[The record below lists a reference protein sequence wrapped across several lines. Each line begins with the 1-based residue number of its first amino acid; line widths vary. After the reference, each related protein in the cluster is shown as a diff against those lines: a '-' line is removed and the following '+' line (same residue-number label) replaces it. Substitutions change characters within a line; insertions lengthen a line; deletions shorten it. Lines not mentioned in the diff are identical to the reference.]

1 MELKQKRRGLKMAKE
16 ILMFFKKNISMI
28 ILFIIFALF
37 LDRYFQSK
45 TLYKELDETNKALQ
59 MHYYNK
65 FCTKYY
71 DISCDNIKIK

>member
-1 MELKQKRRGLKMAKE
+1 MELKLKRRGLKMTKE

-28 ILFIIFALF
+28 ILLIIFALF
-37 LDRYFQSK
+37 LDQYFEAK
-45 TLYKELDETNKALQ
+45 RLNKETGEAL

-71 DISCDNIKIK
+71 DVSCDNIKIK

>member
-1 MELKQKRRGLKMAKE
+1 MFKE
-16 ILMFFKKNISMI
+16 TLIFFKKNISII
-28 ILFIIFALF
+28 ILLIVFTLF

-45 TLYKELDETNKALQ
+45 SLYREMDETNKALQ

-71 DISCDNIKIK
+71 DVSCDKIKIK

>member
-1 MELKQKRRGLKMAKE
+1 MIKE
-16 ILMFFKKNISMI
+16 TLMFFKKNISII
-28 ILFIIFALF
+28 ILLIVFALF

-45 TLYKELDETNKALQ
+45 SLYRELDETNKALQ

-71 DISCDNIKIK
+71 DVSCDKIKIK

>member
-1 MELKQKRRGLKMAKE
+1 MTKE

-28 ILFIIFALF
+28 ILLIIFALF

-45 TLYKELDETNKALQ
+45 TLYKKLDETNKALQ

-71 DISCDNIKIK
+71 DVSCDKIKIK

>member
-1 MELKQKRRGLKMAKE
+1 MIKE

-28 ILFIIFALF
+28 ILLIIFALF

-59 MHYYNK
+59 MHYYYK

-71 DISCDNIKIK
+71 DVSCDKIKIK

>member
-1 MELKQKRRGLKMAKE
+1 MIKT

-28 ILFIIFALF
+28 ILLIIFALF

-45 TLYKELDETNKALQ
+45 TLYKELSETNEALQ

-71 DISCDNIKIK
+71 DVSCDNIKIK

>member
-1 MELKQKRRGLKMAKE
+1 MIKE

-28 ILFIIFALF
+28 ILLIIFALF

-45 TLYKELDETNKALQ
+45 RLYKELSETNKALH
-59 MHYYNK
+59 MYYYNK

-71 DISCDNIKIK
+71 DVSCDNIKIK